1 MSASK
6 RMKVTVFA
14 GAGITIAG
22 IVLRYSAE
30 WILTRQ
36 RGPGW
41 TSVDEAAR
49 DQLHQDARLV
59 FVFGVSLM
67 LLACHRWLWSTD
79 TEADVENN

>member
-6 RMKVTVFA
+6 RTKVTVFA

-22 IVLRYSAE
+22 IVLRLSAE
-30 WILTRQ
+30 SLLRQ
-36 RGPGW
+36 EMGSGW
-41 TSVDEAAR
+41 STIDEAAL
-49 DQLHQDARLV
+49 DHLLQDARIIIL
-59 FVFGVSLM
+59 FGSGLI